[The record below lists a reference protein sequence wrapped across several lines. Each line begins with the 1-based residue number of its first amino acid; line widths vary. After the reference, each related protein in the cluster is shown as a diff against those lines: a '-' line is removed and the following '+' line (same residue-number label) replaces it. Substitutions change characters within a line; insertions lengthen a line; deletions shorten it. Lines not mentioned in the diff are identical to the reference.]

1 MRILISAY
9 ACQPGCGSEQGVGW
23 NRARQLARFHEVW
36 VLTRRKNRAA
46 IEAAMAREPMPNLHF
61 LYHDLPRWAGFW
73 KKQRRG
79 IHLYYYLWQLTAY
92 FVGRRLHRQVGLDQ
106 VHHVT
111 FVNYW
116 MPSFLALLPVPFVWG
131 PVGGGETCPA
141 SFRPRLSWRG
151 RVFEALR
158 TTVQRLGER
167 DPFVRLMARQAAMG
181 LATTPDTA
189 KRLLGLG
196 CRTVR
201 VYSEA
206 GLPPADIRQLGALRP
221 APAAPFRLVSIGN
234 LLHLKGFEFGLRAF
248 ARLGAAFPQSEYWL
262 MGEGPERQRLEAVAA
277 ELGIAERVRFLGRI
291 PRAEVLDRL
300 AVCDVLVHPSL
311 HDSGGWVCLEAMAA
325 GRPVICLDI
334 GGPGVQVTAATGVKV
349 PADSPER
356 AVAAMADAMVLL
368 AGDPDLRARMGQAG
382 RQRVHRDFDWDRK
395 GEWLAELVSGI
406 ARSRGLPEEI
416 GKLG

>member
-1 MRILISAY
+1 
-9 ACQPGCGSEQGVGW
+9 
-23 NRARQLARFHEVW
+23 
-36 VLTRRKNRAA
+36 
-46 IEAAMAREPMPNLHF
+46 
-61 LYHDLPRWAGFW
+61 
-73 KKQRRG
+73 
-79 IHLYYYLWQLTAY
+79 
-92 FVGRRLHRQVGLDQ
+92 
-106 VHHVT
+106 
-111 FVNYW
+111 
-116 MPSFLALLPVPFVWG
+116 
-131 PVGGGETCPA
+131 
-141 SFRPRLSWRG
+141 
-151 RVFEALR
+151 
-158 TTVQRLGER
+158 
-167 DPFVRLMARQAAMG
+167 
-181 LATTPDTA
+181 
-189 KRLLGLG
+189 
-196 CRTVR
+196 
-201 VYSEA
+201 
-206 GLPPADIRQLGALRP
+206 LGALRP

-291 PRAEVLDRL
+291 PRAAVLDRL

-349 PADSPER
+349 AADSPER
-356 AVAAMADAMVLL
+356 AVAALADAMVLL